1 MIIENVIKMMTMAG
15 FFFSPAKT
23 LWKVLTLKGLLA
35 IDVVY
40 EDYNDNEWLAPDFSR
55 VVYEDYN
62 DNEWLA
68 PDFSR
73 PVFMFKFVPFLEE
86 PMTTQT

>member
-1 MIIENVIKMMTMAG
+1 MKIGQKLSFYGIMIIENVIKMMTMAV

-55 VVYEDYN
+55 
-62 DNEWLA
+62 
-68 PDFSR
+68 